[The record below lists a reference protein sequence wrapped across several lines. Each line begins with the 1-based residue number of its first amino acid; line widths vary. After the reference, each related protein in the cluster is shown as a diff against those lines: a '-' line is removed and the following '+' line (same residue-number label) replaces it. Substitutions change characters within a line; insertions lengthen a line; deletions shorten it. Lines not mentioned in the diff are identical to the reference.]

1 MSCMNDHL
9 LNIEEEILRFAV
21 NILLI
26 YNLMFH
32 RIAAVCGDFYI
43 GGRQFFSLSDLVA
56 YYTSNDLLKRERLA
70 DPIPP
75 PEPVNDK

>member
-1 MSCMNDHL
+1 MS
-9 LNIEEEILRFAV
+9 
-21 NILLI
+21 
-26 YNLMFH
+26 NLFI

-56 YYTSNDLLKRERLA
+56 YYTSNDLLKREKLVE
-70 DPIPP
+70 PIPP